1 MRNAGRGRSS
11 GFNGR
16 DLQRVIKRFET
27 SMSAWS
33 YTAAARLRR
42 TTPRERMLLAVLIL
56 GALLYTPVAA
66 LGWRADQEDRYIAA
80 MIDRAAARTERNAAQ
95 RVAAAANDVA
105 AIEDMRSWGFE
116 GSNPAILQI
125 RIEQRLREA
134 ATRAQLQNVQID
146 FDSEIETVGPTRWV
160 TATVQGDLRWT
171 PTFTFM
177 DQISAWPEG
186 FRVTSFAFDRPP
198 PTPGLAEILA
208 LNPNAVRNTPTG
220 RVRVGLA
227 FPVALDSD
235 LAS

>member
-27 SMSAWS
+27 SVSAWS

-42 TTPRERMLLAVLIL
+42 TTPRERTLLAVLIL

-66 LGWRADQEDRYIAA
+66 LGWRAEQEDRYVAA
-80 MIDRAAARTERNAAQ
+80 LIERAAARTERSAAQ
-95 RVAAAANDVA
+95 RIAAAANDTA

-134 ATRAQLQNVQID
+134 ATRAQLQNVQIA
-146 FDSEIETVGPTRWV
+146 FDPEIETVGPTRWV
-160 TATVQGDLRWT
+160 TGTVQGDLRWT
-171 PTFTFM
+171 PTFSFM

-198 PTPGLAEILA
+198 PSPGIADIVV
-208 LNPNAVRNTPTG
+208 LNPDRVQTAPTG
-220 RVRVGLA
+220 RVRIGLA
-227 FPVALDSD
+227 FPVALGSE